1 MKARGLNIRFM
12 DSTGTKIG
20 QLKSTKSKMD
30 QNPKYRDQYSIIL
43 LYLGKLYK
51 IAPDLLS
58 NPKFVPLFFKVLNFT
73 VNVLKFS
80 IRFFV

>member
-30 QNPKYRDQYSIIL
+30 QNGIL
-43 LYLGKLYK
+43 
-51 IAPDLLS
+51 I
-58 NPKFVPLFFKVLNFT
+58 
-73 VNVLKFS
+73 
-80 IRFFV
+80 